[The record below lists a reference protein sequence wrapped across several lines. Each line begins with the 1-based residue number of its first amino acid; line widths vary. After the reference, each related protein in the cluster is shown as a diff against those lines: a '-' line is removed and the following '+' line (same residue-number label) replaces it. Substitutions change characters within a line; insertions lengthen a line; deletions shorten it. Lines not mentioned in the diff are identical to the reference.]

1 MRVRVILLCIL
12 CLSAGAFAIEQV
24 LHSHLRVEA
33 VLTLKSFFPSLQAPF
48 AAVDSSPARF
58 LSERNAPAGAE
69 SAAQSAKR
77 KSNVAETAQSGGAK
91 LDVARISTSG
101 SSSVFAGRAAP
112 GDLVTVFENGIAVAT
127 ATANANGDWSLVT
140 EHRFASGDPKI
151 SLSAVSPE
159 TRTQGNQAPL
169 GNAKP
174 AASIADVESS
184 SISPS
189 VGVLKNFES
198 MVATARE
205 EAQARDQTETTI
217 AAAGAAPSIAPAV
230 SRSATDVSEL
240 SPSPETLRDSARL
253 PSATIPV
260 PMTFVFDEATLTPD
274 GEKTARLLLEYLLL
288 KKFSSVTL
296 SGHADERGTADY
308 NMELSRKRLETVST
322 LLRDGG
328 YQGTMKLL
336 PEGATEPFTGVDRSK
351 FSLDDL
357 MQLDRRV
364 ELRNAM

>member
-1 MRVRVILLCIL
+1 MRVRIILLCIL
-12 CLSAGAFAIEQV
+12 CLSAGTFAIEQV
-24 LHSHLRVEA
+24 LHSNLRVEA
-33 VLTLKSFFPSLQAPF
+33 VLTFNSFSPSLEAPF
-48 AAVDSSPARF
+48 AAVDTSPTGMS
-58 LSERNAPAGAE
+58 SERKAPVGAE
-69 SAAQSAKR
+69 NSAQSGKR
-77 KSNVAETAQSGGAK
+77 KSEVAVTFQSGGAK

-151 SLSAVSPE
+151 SLSAVSSE
-159 TRTQGNQAPL
+159 ARTQGKQTPP

-174 AASIADVESS
+174 AASIADAGSKPM
-184 SISPS
+184 SPS

-198 MVATARE
+198 MVAAARE
-205 EAQARDQTETTI
+205 ETQAGDQKETMI
-217 AAAGAAPSIAPAV
+217 AAVGATPSVGPTV
-230 SRSATDVSEL
+230 SRPAADVSEL

-274 GEKTARLLLEYLLL
+274 GEKTAKLLLEYLLL
-288 KKFSSVTL
+288 KKFNSVTL
-296 SGHADERGTADY
+296 SGHADERGTAEY

-322 LLRDGG
+322 LLRNGG
-328 YQGTMKLL
+328 YHGSMKLL
-336 PEGATEPFTGVDRSK
+336 PEGATEPFTGIDRSK